1 MKKVILVIM
10 IMILGTIVLGEDASF
25 YGGKLHGSMTASGE
39 RFNQHEFTAA
49 HKQLPLHSIV
59 DVTNPSNGKTVRVRI
74 NDRGPYVKGRSIDL
88 SAAAFAAI
96 ENPNKGIIKN
106 VIINV
111 VSLGDNRR
119 NFTRSKTTKKKKTS
133 KVTRTSSRKKSTA
146 KKKTSKKK

>member
-39 RFNQHEFTAA
+39 RFNQNEFTAA

-59 DVTNPSNGKTVRVRI
+59 DVTNPKNGKTVRVRI

-133 KVTRTSSRKKSTA
+133 KVTRTSSKKKST
-146 KKKTSKKK
+146 KKKKSKKK

>member
-96 ENPNKGIIKN
+96 ENPNKGVIKN
-106 VIINV
+106 VIINI

-133 KVTRTSSRKKSTA
+133 KVTRTSSRKKYTT
-146 KKKTSKKK
+146 KKKSKKK

>member
-59 DVTNPSNGKTVRVRI
+59 DVTNPQNGKTVRVRI

-96 ENPNKGIIKN
+96 ENPKRGVIKDI
-106 VIINV
+106 IINV
-111 VSLGDNRR
+111 VSLGDNKR
-119 NFTRSKTTKKKKTS
+119 NYTRSKTTKKKKTS
-133 KVTRTSSRKKSTA
+133 KVTRTSSKKKSTT
-146 KKKTSKKK
+146 KKKSKKK

>member
-96 ENPNKGIIKN
+96 ENPKKGVIKN

-111 VSLGDNRR
+111 VSLGDNKR
-119 NFTRSKTTKKKKTS
+119 NYTRSKTTKKKKSS
-133 KVTRTSSRKKSTA
+133 KVTRTSSGKKSTT
-146 KKKTSKKK
+146 KKKSKKK

>member
-39 RFNQHEFTAA
+39 RFNQHDFTAA

-59 DVTNPSNGKTVRVRI
+59 DVTNPQNGKTVRVRI

-133 KVTRTSSRKKSTA
+133 KVTRTSSKKKSTT
-146 KKKTSKKK
+146 KKKSKKK

>member
-39 RFNQHEFTAA
+39 RFNQYEFTAA
-49 HKQLPLHSIV
+49 HKQLPLNSIV
-59 DVTNPSNGKTVRVRI
+59 DVTNPKNGKTVRVRI

-96 ENPNKGIIKN
+96 ENPKRGVIKDI
-106 VIINV
+106 IINV
-111 VSLGDNRR
+111 VSLGDNKR
-119 NFTRSKTTKKKKTS
+119 NFTRSRTTKKKKSS
-133 KVTRTSSRKKSTA
+133 KVTWTR
-146 KKKTSKKK
+146 

>member
-119 NFTRSKTTKKKKTS
+119 NFTRSKTTKKKKSS

-146 KKKTSKKK
+146 KKKSKKK

>member
-119 NFTRSKTTKKKKTS
+119 NFTRSKTIKKKKTS
-133 KVTRTSSRKKSTA
+133 KVTRTSSRKTSTT
-146 KKKTSKKK
+146 KKKSKKK

>member
-49 HKQLPLHSIV
+49 HKQLPLNSIV
-59 DVTNPSNGKTVRVRI
+59 DVTNPNNGKTVRVRI

-88 SAAAFAAI
+88 SAAAFSAI
-96 ENPNKGIIKN
+96 ENPKKGIIKN

-111 VSLGDNRR
+111 VSLGDNKR

-133 KVTRTSSRKKSTA
+133 KVTRTSSKKKSTT
-146 KKKTSKKK
+146 KKKSKKK